1 MDYALANR
9 MIEMLSGLTNYN
21 ISIIDENGKVIAS
34 KIKAHIG
41 AFHETAFEIIK
52 GTMDTITVNTSDP
65 ESGIEEGVYMALY
78 VNKCKTG
85 VIGVYGNP
93 REVMS
98 ITSIIKMSLEVMLEF
113 ELYKSNNMRKYTI
126 HERFMRTIFYSN
138 DFERSDLEKYLKDMN
153 MDEHAAR
160 LPVLLEV
167 SSSPSHISEI
177 TKILKNNPLASRQ
190 DLIGITNE
198 NDIFLLKSIQCD
210 VKTIMQDYKYLL
222 GEYLSATLNSLRTD
236 NLPYR
241 IYIGPIQNDIMQYRQ
256 AFLYCKWMQKNI
268 NKSGSYYFYDYI
280 VKYLE
285 SMASQNEY
293 NSIFLYLKQELGPKF
308 INTYVEIMGA
318 LIENDYNL
326 TKTGASLHIR
336 KNTLVYHLNKIREI
350 LNMNPLASNPEREF
364 MECFYFYLN
373 RNHGKNTD

>member
-1 MDYALANR
+1 MDYGLANR

-52 GTMDTITVNTSDP
+52 GNMDTITVNTSDP

-98 ITSIIKMSLEVMLEF
+98 ITGIIKMSLEVMLEF
-113 ELYKSNNMRKYTI
+113 ELYKSNTMRKYTI

-138 DFERSDLEKYLKDMN
+138 DFERSDLEKYLHDMN
-153 MDEHAAR
+153 MDKNAAR

-167 SSSPSHISEI
+167 SGSPSQILDL
-177 TKILKNNPLASRQ
+177 TKLLKTSPLASRQ

-198 NDIFLLKSIQCD
+198 NDIFLLKSIQCE

-222 GEYLSATLNSLRTD
+222 GEHLSAALNSLRTK
-236 NLPYR
+236 NLQYR
-241 IYIGPIQNDIMQYRQ
+241 IFVGPIQNDIMQYRQ
-256 AFLYCKWMQKNI
+256 AFLYCKWMQKTI
-268 NKSGSYYFYDYI
+268 GKPGSYYFYDYI

-293 NSIFLYLKQELGPKF
+293 NSIFLYLKQELGTKF
-308 INTYVEIMGA
+308 IHTYVDIMGA
-318 LIENDYNL
+318 LIEHDYNL
-326 TKTGASLHIR
+326 SKASTFLHIH

-350 LNMNPLASNPEREF
+350 LNMNPLTNNSEREF

-373 RNHGKNTD
+373 RNSGKNED